1 VAGVAALTG
10 VARADSYTL
19 RLEPG
24 VSLNDTRVR
33 DASGAT
39 QTSETRTY
47 TGLYQLSLQKDLY
60 ESIRFNGTATLQDTQ
75 GRATVSGISSES
87 DSRSWNTD
95 ANLAFGREVLSGA
108 IGYSRNDTS
117 SSTRSS
123 TDPFALVQP
132 SIVRETWAASGR
144 WTPLELPTLEGR
156 LSRDTVQSV
165 GIDQRSVLA
174 ALNSSYK
181 PTEQLRLTGS
191 LAYTNGRDNLID
203 VETSALAENAN
214 VTYGDTFF
222 GRTSVFTQAQLSH
235 TSTSI
240 RAGTTSGAVKTPR
253 LPVEGLS
260 LVEAFTDQPE
270 RDTLRTNTLVID
282 GDVDTSAGLN
292 IGFGPTLPPANDQA
306 FRDVAVRLVER
317 DPVNLIEVWVDER
330 LPTGV
335 SSAYVWSVYRS
346 EDNLTWTEL
355 AISGPVLFHPVE
367 NHFDIPIVPFVPAT
381 ASSLLKVVTRPISS
395 AVSADP
401 RFRDVAIT
409 EMKTFLVQPAED
421 VRGRTSV
428 VGATFSG
435 AAGTRIL
442 DVPSLRHDL
451 STTIATTNWE
461 EPRWQVTNGLAL
473 AHRLSPKTSMAA
485 NVIRSDSGDAERH
498 VWRFQYGA
506 SLTSIPLPTLTTGA
520 AFSGYLAPESS
531 RGNGV
536 SAFARAALYPGVDVS
551 ANTGYN
557 VSRAPDDRTTQ
568 SVSATGA
575 TSIIPVRWLSFN
587 GGAVTSQ
594 SRATGG
600 GLPDATSRSTRL
612 DSGMAFHPFPA
623 LFFSAGVSRIFGTS
637 VRATTLVNFGATYSP
652 FREGALLLSLGHS
665 QNFETA
671 TNTRSRVS
679 SASSRWNFASW
690 AFVEASYALLDTETL
705 QVDTHAQSISA
716 RLAVTL

>member
-1 VAGVAALTG
+1 VALTG

-24 VSLNDTRVR
+24 VSLTDTRIR

-39 QTSETRTY
+39 DTSETRQY

-60 ESIRFNGTATLQDTQ
+60 ESLRFNGIATLQDAR
-75 GRATVSGISSES
+75 GEATANGISSEA
-87 DSRSWNTD
+87 DTRAWNTD

-108 IGYSRNDTS
+108 IGYTRNDTS

-132 SIVRETWAASGR
+132 SIVRETWAASAR
-144 WTPLELPTLEGR
+144 WAPLDLPTFEGR
-156 LSRDTVQSV
+156 LSRETSQSV
-165 GIDQRSVLA
+165 GLDQRSVLA
-174 ALNSSYK
+174 ALNSGYR
-181 PTEQLRLTGS
+181 PTEQVRLTGS
-191 LAYTNGRDNLID
+191 VAYTNGRDNLID
-203 VETSALAENAN
+203 VETSSVAENVNA
-214 VTYGDTFF
+214 TYSDTFF

-235 TSTSI
+235 TATSI
-240 RAGTTSGAVKTPR
+240 RAGATSGAVKTPR

-282 GDVDTSAGLN
+282 GDVSTSAGLN

-346 EDNLTWTEL
+346 EDNITWT
-355 AISGPVLFHPVE
+355 AVGVSGPVLFHPVE
-367 NHFDIPIVPFVPAT
+367 NHFDIPIVPLVPT
-381 ASSLLKVVTRPISS
+381 ASSTYLKVVTRPISS
-395 AVSADP
+395 AVSPDP

-409 EMKTFLVQPAED
+409 EMRTFLVQPAED

-442 DVPSLRHDL
+442 DAPNLRHDL
-451 STTIATTNWE
+451 STTIATTDWE
-461 EPRWQVTNGLAL
+461 APSWQVTNGLAL
-473 AHRLSPKTSMAA
+473 AHRLGPKTSMSA
-485 NVIRSDSGDAERH
+485 NLIRSDVGDAERH
-498 VWRFQYGA
+498 DWRLQYGT
-506 SLTSIPLPTLTTGA
+506 SLTATPLPTLTTGA
-520 AFSGYLAPESS
+520 SFSGYYAPESS

-551 ANTGYN
+551 ANTGYS
-557 VSRAPDDRTTQ
+557 VSTAADDRTTQ
-568 SVSATGA
+568 SVSGSGT
-575 TSIIPVRWLSFN
+575 TSVVPVRWLSFN
-587 GGAVTSQ
+587 GGAVTSH
-594 SRATGG
+594 SSASGG
-600 GLPDATSRSTRL
+600 GLPDTTARSTRL
-612 DSGMAFHPFPA
+612 DAGMAFHPFPA
-623 LFFSAGVSRIFGTS
+623 LFFSAGVSRIFGS
-637 VRATTLVNFGATYSP
+637 GVRATTLLNFSATYSP
-652 FREGALLLSLGHS
+652 FREEALLLSLGHS

-671 TNTRSRVS
+671 TQTRSRVS
-679 SASSRWNFASW
+679 SASSRWNFATW
-690 AFVEASYALLDTETL
+690 AYLEASYALLDTETL
-705 QVDTHAQSISA
+705 QIDTHAQSITA